1 MTDLEQGYDHAKLD
15 TKTEIIEVQVP
26 DAIKSTS
33 SFQRWTVRLCRL
45 AGVETQGIERVAV
58 NSRQPAGPDDYTRIF
73 LLWLNS
79 SLTANNIIV
88 GLYGPSYYGL
98 DLGTASVCGVF
109 GSILGS
115 IAVAY
120 MSTWGP
126 RSGHRTLVV
135 TRYFLG
141 YYPSKIC
148 CLLNILTMLGYGMVN
163 CILGGQIIFTIS
175 NGKTPVTVGIVVVA
189 VLTWC
194 IATFGMNLFHLW
206 SRYAWILSLSVLCIM
221 VGCAGPAFD
230 PAHRLSPDLPQDTSA
245 HRLSFFSLCFASAI
259 TWTPSSADYFVY
271 FPPSTRPLRVF
282 LSAATGMGLA
292 MILTTILGIG
302 LATAIYSNPAWMA
315 IYSDSPGGLLAFSFS
330 GLRSFGSL
338 CAAILVLTAVSN
350 NIPATYSAGLN
361 LQMLAKWGPRI
372 PRPLLTTLEV
382 VAYTVSAVM
391 ARAYLRDIM
400 EDFLPLM
407 SYWIVAWF
415 GIVLEEAVLRAY
427 RDKGAY
433 DWEAWD
439 DAAKLPSGW
448 AAGGGL
454 VAGCLGAVLGMV
466 CLLFPWAYGLIGFC
480 LTDVSFFH
488 RISRSSVGLSLRL
501 FLTAVIWGCGWRSS
515 SLLACTRLSGEL
527 SYDSWDGDL
536 DLPPH

>member
-1 MTDLEQGYDHAKLD
+1 MTDLEQGCVHAKLD
-15 TKTEIIEVQVP
+15 IKTEIVEISDP
-26 DAIKSTS
+26 AKSTS
-33 SFQRWTVRLCRL
+33 SFQRWTLRLCRL
-45 AGVETQGIERVAV
+45 AGVETQGIQRVAV
-58 NSRQPAGPDDYTRIF
+58 DSRQPAGPDDYTRIF

-98 DLGTASVCGVF
+98 DLATASVCGVF

-148 CLLNILTMLGYGMVN
+148 CFLNILTMLGYGMVN

-175 NGKTPVTVGIVVVA
+175 NGQTPVTVGIVVVA

-221 VGCAGPAFD
+221 IGCAGPAFD
-230 PAHRLSPDLPQDTSA
+230 STH
-245 HRLSFFSLCFASAI
+245 H
-259 TWTPSSADYFVY
+259 YFVY
-271 FPPSTRPLRVF
+271 FPTSTRPIRMF
-282 LSAATGMGLA
+282 LSAAAGMGLA

-302 LATAIYSNPAWMA
+302 MATALYSNPDWMA
-315 IYSDSPGGLLAFSFS
+315 VFADSPGGLLALSFS
-330 GLRSFGSL
+330 GLCGFGSL

-361 LQMLAKWGPRI
+361 LQMLGKWGPRI
-372 PRPLLTTLEV
+372 PQPLLTTLEV
-382 VAYTVSAVM
+382 VAYTVCAVV

-415 GIVLEEAVLRAY
+415 GIVLEEIVLRAY

-439 DAAKLPSGW
+439 DATRLPNGW
-448 AAGGGL
+448 AAGGSL
-454 VAGCLGAVLGMV
+454 VAGCLGAFLGM
-466 CLLFPWAYGLIGFC
+466 
-480 LTDVSFFH
+480 DQSFF
-488 RISRSSVGLSLRL
+488 RGPIAQTLPDGCDLGMWLAFIFAVSVYPLLRMIEL
-501 FLTAVIWGCGWRSS
+501 RFLGR
-515 SLLACTRLSGEL
+515 
-527 SYDSWDGDL
+527 
-536 DLPPH
+536 

>member
-1 MTDLEQGYDHAKLD
+1 MADLEQGYVHAKLD
-15 TKTEIIEVQVP
+15 IKTEIVEISDP
-26 DAIKSTS
+26 AKSTS
-33 SFQRWTVRLCRL
+33 SFQRWTLRLCRL
-45 AGVETQGIERVAV
+45 AGVETQGIQRVAV
-58 NSRQPAGPDDYTRIF
+58 DSRQPAGPDDYTRIF

-98 DLGTASVCGVF
+98 DLATASVCGVF

-148 CLLNILTMLGYGMVN
+148 CFLNILTMLGYGMVN

-175 NGKTPVTVGIVVVA
+175 NGQTPVTVGIVVVA

-221 VGCAGPAFD
+221 IGCAGPAFD
-230 PAHRLSPDLPQDTSA
+230 STHRLSPDLPQDTSA

-271 FPPSTRPLRVF
+271 FPTSTRPIRMF
-282 LSAATGMGLA
+282 LSAAAGMGLA

-302 LATAIYSNPAWMA
+302 LATALYSNPAWMA
-315 IYSDSPGGLLAFSFS
+315 VFADSPGGLLALSFS
-330 GLRSFGSL
+330 GLCGFGSL
-338 CAAILVLTAVSN
+338 CAAILVVTAVSN

-361 LQMLAKWGPRI
+361 LQMLGKWGSRI
-372 PRPLLTTLEV
+372 PQPLLTTLEV
-382 VAYTVSAVM
+382 VAYTVCAVV

-415 GIVLEEAVLRAY
+415 GIVLEEIVLRAY

-439 DAAKLPSGW
+439 DAARLPSGW
-448 AAGGGL
+448 AAGGSL
-454 VAGCLGAVLGMV
+454 VAGCLGAFLGM
-466 CLLFPWAYGLIGFC
+466 
-480 LTDVSFFH
+480 DQSFF
-488 RISRSSVGLSLRL
+488 RGPIAQTLPDGCDLGMWLAFIFAVSVYPLLRTIEL
-501 FLTAVIWGCGWRSS
+501 RFLGR
-515 SLLACTRLSGEL
+515 
-527 SYDSWDGDL
+527 
-536 DLPPH
+536 